1 VAIRFLSEEWAQ
13 AVKDGLNANEAF
25 RSASKGS
32 RALIQQVVTK
42 GDDDLSYWMEIDNGV
57 VEVGTGRAEKP
68 SLTITSSYETAEA
81 LAKGELSPMAAFM
94 SGKIEVS
101 NVMSAMGLQ
110 GAFSAAGAVIKDIGT
125 EY

>member
-110 GAFSAAGAVIKDIGT
+110 GALSSAGAVIKDIDT

>member
-42 GDDDLSYWMEIDNGV
+42 GDDDLSYWMEIDNGTA
-57 VEVGTGRAEKP
+57 EVGTGRAEKP

-110 GAFSAAGAVIKDIGT
+110 GALSSAGAVIKDIDT

>member
-68 SLTITSSYETAEA
+68 SLTITSTYETAEA

-110 GAFSAAGAVIKDIGT
+110 GALSSAGAVIKDIDT

>member
-1 VAIRFLSEEWAQ
+1 MAIRFLSEEWAQ

-68 SLTITSSYETAEA
+68 SLTITSTYETAEA

-110 GAFSAAGAVIKDIGT
+110 GALSSAGAVIKDIDT

>member
-1 VAIRFLSEEWAQ
+1 MAIRFLSEEWAQ

-42 GDDDLSYWMEIDNGV
+42 GDDDLSYWMEIDNGTA
-57 VEVGTGRAEKP
+57 EVGTGRAEKP

-110 GAFSAAGAVIKDIGT
+110 GALSSAGAVIKDIDT

>member
-1 VAIRFLSEEWAQ
+1 MAIRFLSEEWAQ
-13 AVKDGLNANEAF
+13 VVKDGLNASEAF
-25 RSASKGS
+25 RDASKGS

-42 GDDDLSYWMEIDNGV
+42 GGEDVSYWLRIDNGTV
-57 VEVGTGRAEKP
+57 DVGTGRAEKP

-81 LAKGELSPMAAFM
+81 LAKGDLSPMAAFM

-110 GAFSAAGAVIKDIGT
+110 GALSSAGAVIKDIDT

>member
-1 VAIRFLSEEWAQ
+1 MAIRFLSEEWAQ

-110 GAFSAAGAVIKDIGT
+110 GALSSAGAVIKDIDT